1 MKSDLKILITD
12 DNKALRETIK
22 MVLHMFLEKAHIDEA
37 ENGQQAVELTKLNA
51 YDIVLMDISMP
62 VLNGIDATAM
72 IKEQHPGL
80 KIIGI
85 SMHTN
90 QEDIEGIRDAG
101 AAGYLVKD
109 KLGQGLLSSIEKAL
123 QDEPFFVVNF

>member
-1 MKSDLKILITD
+1 MKRDLHILITD

-22 MVLHMFLEKAHIDEA
+22 MVLSMFMSGVIIDEA
-37 ENGQQAVELTKLNA
+37 ENGQVAVDKVSVNN

-62 VLNGIDATAM
+62 VLNGIDATAL
-72 IKEQHPGL
+72 IKNLRPDL

-101 AAGYLVKD
+101 ADGYLVKD
-109 KLGQGLLSSIEKAL
+109 KLGQSLIESIEKAL
-123 QDEPFFVVNF
+123 NKEPFFVVNF

>member
-1 MKSDLKILITD
+1 MKSELNILITD

-22 MVLHMFLEKAHIDEA
+22 MVLKMFLKDAIIEEA
-37 ENGQQAVELTKLNA
+37 ENGQRAVDMTSTKK

-62 VLNGIDATAM
+62 VLNGIDATAI
-72 IKEQHPGL
+72 IKKQNPEL
-80 KIIGI
+80 KVIGI

-109 KLGQGLLSSIEKAL
+109 KLAQGLLDSIEKAMRE
-123 QDEPFFVVNF
+123 EPFFVVNF